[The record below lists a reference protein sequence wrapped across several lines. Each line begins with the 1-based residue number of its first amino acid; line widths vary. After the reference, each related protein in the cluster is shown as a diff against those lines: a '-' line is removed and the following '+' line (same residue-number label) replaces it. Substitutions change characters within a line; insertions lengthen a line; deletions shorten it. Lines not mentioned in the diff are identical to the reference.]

1 MNYICIDAARKH
13 LEIVG
18 EYQGEE
24 LYYFDESVLQH
35 SVTLMPA
42 IQNLMQG
49 KDWGLIDYIGVNQ
62 GPGSF
67 TGIRI
72 GVTTA
77 KVFSYIKGIKIVPF
91 NSLEM
96 YAYNIYSA
104 PGCTIVCAQASG
116 NSQVYIA
123 VYENQG
129 ERLQELLS
137 PKVLSKPE
145 FERFLSLIDEPVL
158 IACDFDLPLKK
169 DNFKAYSIREC
180 KTGIK
185 RIMSQADTRK
195 TVDGY
200 QLEPLYIQVPQA
212 QRDL

>member
-1 MNYICIDAARKH
+1 MNYICIDTARKH

-18 EYQGEE
+18 QYQGEE
-24 LYYFDESVLQH
+24 LYYFDKSVLQH

-49 KDWGLIDYIGVNQ
+49 KDWGLIDYIGINQ

-77 KVFSYIKGIKIVPF
+77 KVFSYIKDLKIIPF

-104 PGCTIVCAQASG
+104 LGDTIICAQASG

-123 VYENQG
+123 VYENQDATPK
-129 ERLQELLS
+129 ELLS
-137 PKVLSKPE
+137 PKVLTKTE
-145 FERFLSLIDEPVL
+145 FERFLELVDEPVL
-158 IACDFDLPLKK
+158 VACDFDLPVTKA
-169 DNFKAYSIREC
+169 NFKTHFIQQC
-180 KTGIK
+180 KTGIQ
-185 RIMSQADTRK
+185 RIMSQAKDRK
-195 TVDGY
+195 FVKGN
-200 QLEPLYIQVPQA
+200 QLEPLYIQIPQA
-212 QRDL
+212 QKDL